1 MGNPSVTWYGYLQGG
16 CEQGTN
22 KHIVWRK
29 EVNTMATKRRKNQ
42 VETPEGEVVVQLAT
56 RVPKALYRELK
67 LFSVTESRSISELVT
82 TYVRDGLAA
91 AQKTKPRRKPRSE
104 REDDAA

>member
-1 MGNPSVTWYGYLQGG
+1 MSITWYAFRKGG

-22 KHIVWRK
+22 QPMLWQK
-29 EVNTMATKRRKNQ
+29 EVNTMKRKNET
-42 VETPEGEVVVQLAT
+42 ETPDGEVVVQLAT

-82 TYVRDGLAA
+82 TYIRNGLAA
-91 AQKTKPRRKPRSE
+91 KPVTKRRKA
-104 REDDAA
+104 RESAAA

>member
-1 MGNPSVTWYGYLQGG
+1 MGITWYGYSEGG
-16 CEQGTN
+16 CQQGTN
-22 KHIVWRK
+22 KHMVWRK
-29 EVNTMATKRRKNQ
+29 EVNTMAKRKNQ
-42 VETPEGEVVVQLAT
+42 VETPDGEVVVQLAT

-82 TYVRDGLAA
+82 TYIRDGLATV
-91 AQKTKPRRKPRSE
+91 QKTKPRRKSRSE